1 MAAEALEQSVL
12 ESKDREQL
20 MAIAQ
25 ALGVKSVSRAKKAEL
40 IDKILEQ
47 TAPPVETKR
56 PARTEKQAPK
66 EAAAPKEAPAAK
78 AEPRVVIGI
87 DGEPLS
93 EWELELAEH
102 EGTLEKTASEGHRPN
117 RPHNDRQQNDRGPRQ
132 QNDRQQND
140 RGPRPQNDR
149 QQNDRGPRPQGGQQ
163 GGQPGGQ
170 PGFQQGSR

>member
-66 EAAAPKEAPAAK
+66 EAAAPKEVPAAK

-87 DGEPLS
+87 DPGFTAAEADCGEAGYLWPCYLRALILTTPVRMRLQLFAVKS
-93 EWELELAEH
+93 H
-102 EGTLEKTASEGHRPN
+102 TSPASE
-117 RPHNDRQQNDRGPRQ
+117 
-132 QNDRQQND
+132 
-140 RGPRPQNDR
+140 
-149 QQNDRGPRPQGGQQ
+149 
-163 GGQPGGQ
+163 
-170 PGFQQGSR
+170 SR

>member
-47 TAPPVETKR
+47 TAPPLESKR
-56 PARTEKQAPK
+56 PARIEKQAPR
-66 EAAAPKEAPAAK
+66 EAAAPKETPAAK

-93 EWELELAEH
+93 EWEL
-102 EGTLEKTASEGHRPN
+102 
-117 RPHNDRQQNDRGPRQ
+117 
-132 QNDRQQND
+132 
-140 RGPRPQNDR
+140 
-149 QQNDRGPRPQGGQQ
+149 
-163 GGQPGGQ
+163 
-170 PGFQQGSR
+170 